1 MLGQGWQ
8 SQWERVGRRLEDVR
22 GVYAG
27 TPGGTDV
34 AIDKVLSFF
43 ETVHALRDWL
53 WNDPA
58 SGVTKDDVHTLIGGS
73 PLLQV
78 CADVANGSKHFEL
91 TTSQTGDLSTTI
103 ARNDV
108 AVFVGKGTSAH
119 RFYIASGGSERDLL
133 KVAEEAVDEWRK
145 FLSGRHLI

>member
-1 MLGQGWQ
+1 M
-8 SQWERVGRRLEDVR
+8 
-22 GVYAG
+22 
-27 TPGGTDV
+27 
-34 AIDKVLSFF
+34 
-43 ETVHALRDWL
+43 
-53 WNDPA
+53 
-58 SGVTKDDVHTLIGGS
+58 TKDDVHTLIGGS
-73 PLLQV
+73 PVLQV

-91 TTSQTGDLSTTI
+91 TSSQTGDLSTTI

-108 AVFVGKGTSAH
+108 AVFVRKGTSAH